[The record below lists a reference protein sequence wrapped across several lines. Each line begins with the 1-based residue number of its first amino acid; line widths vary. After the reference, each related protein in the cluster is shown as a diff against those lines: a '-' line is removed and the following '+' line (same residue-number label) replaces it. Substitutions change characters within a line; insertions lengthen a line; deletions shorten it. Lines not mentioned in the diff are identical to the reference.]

1 MLARARTAAQ
11 DPPVTVRLAT
21 TSSAQTN
28 GLLIEVQSRYVEEE
42 SLPMSR
48 RFVFAYTITIT
59 NHGSESV
66 QLRSR
71 HWVITDG
78 VGAVE
83 EVQGP
88 GVVGEQPVL
97 SPGEGFRYTSGA
109 VLPTERGTMRGTY
122 QMHRADGAQFDATIA
137 PFLLE
142 RPHSLN

>member
-1 MLARARTAAQ
+1 MNR
-11 DPPVTVRLAT
+11 PAT
-21 TSSAQTN
+21 TSRAETN

-71 HWVITDG
+71 HWIITDG
-78 VGAVE
+78 LGDVQ
-83 EVQGP
+83 EVKGP

>member
-1 MLARARTAAQ
+1 MMS
-11 DPPVTVRLAT
+11 PPKTTSRAT
-21 TSSAQTN
+21 TH
-28 GLLIEVQSRYVEEE
+28 GIVVQVESRYVEEE
-42 SLPMSR
+42 SIPMSR

-59 NHGSESV
+59 NQGTEVV

-71 HWVITDG
+71 HWIITDG
-78 VGAVE
+78 LGHVE
-83 EVQGP
+83 EVEGP

-122 QMHRADGAQFDATIA
+122 QMHRADGGQFDAKIA

>member
-1 MLARARTAAQ
+1 MGR
-11 DPPVTVRLAT
+11 PAT
-21 TSSAQTN
+21 TSRAETN
-28 GLLIEVQSRYVEEE
+28 GLLIEVQSRYVEEQ
-42 SLPMSR
+42 SLPMAQ

-71 HWVITDG
+71 HWIITDG
-78 VGAVE
+78 LGEVE
-83 EVQGP
+83 EVKGP

-122 QMHRADGAQFDATIA
+122 QMHRADGAQFDAAIA